1 MSVKEQSTDD
11 VKMWWEQKSDRQRT
25 VERVSDALTIA
36 ETDPQQHKIYFFQ
49 DNKAKKKMLMVRS
62 SIGIPKQCLSLLT
75 VKSPKDIILLTHM
88 YFFL

>member
-11 VKMWWEQKSDRQRT
+11 
-25 VERVSDALTIA
+25 VSDALTIA

-62 SIGIPKQCLSLLT
+62 SIGIPKQCLSLLM
-75 VKSPKDIILLTHM
+75 VKSPKELILLTHM

>member
-1 MSVKEQSTDD
+1 MMSKCDENKKVAYKGHLI
-11 VKMWWEQKSDRQRT
+11 
-25 VERVSDALTIA
+25 VSDALTTA
-36 ETDPQQHKIYFFQ
+36 EIDPQQYEIYFFQ
-49 DNKAKKKMLMVRS
+49 DNKAKKKKKLMVRS

>member
-11 VKMWWEQKSDRQRT
+11 VKMWWEQKSGLQRT
-25 VERVSDALTIA
+25 LESVSDALTTA
-36 ETDPQQHKIYFFQ
+36 EIDPQQYEIYFFQ
-49 DNKAKKKMLMVRS
+49 DNKAKKKKLMVRS
-62 SIGIPKQCLSLLT
+62 PIGIPKQCLSLLT

>member
-11 VKMWWEQKSDRQRT
+11 VKMWWEQKSGIQRT
-25 VERVSDALTIA
+25 LESVSDALTAA
-36 ETDPQQHKIYFFQ
+36 ETDPEQYEIYFFQ
-49 DNKAKKKMLMVRS
+49 DNKAKKKKLMVRS

-75 VKSPKDIILLTHM
+75 VESPKDIILLTHM

>member
-11 VKMWWEQKSDRQRT
+11 VKMWWEQKSGIQRT
-25 VERVSDALTIA
+25 LESVSDALTTA
-36 ETDPQQHKIYFFQ
+36 ETDPQQYEIYFFQ
-49 DNKAKKKMLMVRS
+49 DNKAKKKKLMVRS

>member
-49 DNKAKKKMLMVRS
+49 DNKAKKKNVNGEVIYRYT
-62 SIGIPKQCLSLLT
+62 KT
-75 VKSPKDIILLTHM
+75 VSFSTHG
-88 YFFL
+88 